1 MKPFPSLGNE
11 VFPAWVSSAR
21 RGRAVPFTSPCAPTG
36 HDRPRGQAPRSQCPK
51 PDFKHHSGAGRASRE
66 VPGAPSALPPG
77 QKGFSAGAVISTPK
91 GDASASRCRAV
102 SPGHLRATS
111 PCPSQ
116 VLGQERFS
124 PSHHSWVW
132 SSALPALLHHPL
144 FPIWHIFFGGVTRR
158 KPFFPMGFPH
168 PGLREPCLR
177 PKPAAG
183 CPRGPWGPRG
193 PVPTTPFPQPQPP
206 KSSPSPR
213 RSSA

>member
-21 RGRAVPFTSPCAPTG
+21 RSRAVPFTSPCAPTG

-51 PDFKHHSGAGRASRE
+51 PNFKHHSGAGRATRE
-66 VPGAPSALPPG
+66 VPAAPSALPPG
-77 QKGFSAGAVISTPK
+77 QKGFSAGVVISTPK
-91 GDASASRCRAV
+91 GDASTSRCRAV

-116 VLGQERFS
+116 VLGAGEVFS
-124 PSHHSWVW
+124 IPSQLGLELG
-132 SSALPALLHHPL
+132 SASPAPPPL
-144 FPIWHIFFGGVTRR
+144 ISNMARFFGGVTRR

-168 PGLREPCLR
+168 PGLREPSLR

-193 PVPTTPFPQPQPP
+193 PVPTTLFPQPQPP
-206 KSSPSPR
+206 KSSPSLR

>member
-77 QKGFSAGAVISTPK
+77 QKGFSAGVVISTPK
-91 GDASASRCRAV
+91 GDASTSRCRAV
-102 SPGHLRATS
+102 SPGHHRATS

-116 VLGQERFS
+116 VLGAGEVFS
-124 PSHHSWVW
+124 IPSQLGLEL
-132 SSALPALLHHPL
+132 SSASPAPPPL
-144 FPIWHIFFGGVTRR
+144 ISNMAHFLGGGNEEKTIFPH
-158 KPFFPMGFPH
+158 GFPS
-168 PGLREPCLR
+168 PGV
-177 PKPAAG
+177 A
-183 CPRGPWGPRG
+183 
-193 PVPTTPFPQPQPP
+193 
-206 KSSPSPR
+206 
-213 RSSA
+213 